1 MSASTKVLLALRLGP
16 TKAHVCRTCYSYSP
30 KKKLKKTIPPSR
42 QSLLGPRH
50 PGSGAV
56 TRHDLALPPPPPNR
70 PRPPLSVA
78 RSLSGIGSEHLRRR
92 PSRRL
97 PASRGD
103 FFFFLE
109 IEIAFFFFAVWPVLD
124 SISFGTHVIGRMIAI
139 KDFQKTRFHPGTCQD
154 GMGYN
159 SCLLLRDEQSASLR
173 SPCLLRDD
181 GTRPRWRSRP
191 P

>member
-56 TRHDLALPPPPPNR
+56 TRHDLALPPPPPPIR
-70 PRPPLSVA
+70 PKL
-78 RSLSGIGSEHLRRR
+78 RSLRRAVAVGYWVGT
-92 PSRRL
+92 PTSQAFPSSSCFSRR
-97 PASRGD
+97 

-139 KDFQKTRFHPGTCQD
+139 AIKDFQKTR
-154 GMGYN
+154 
-159 SCLLLRDEQSASLR
+159 
-173 SPCLLRDD
+173 
-181 GTRPRWRSRP
+181 
-191 P
+191 